1 MSEER
6 IKELELQLVTANAA
20 VTNLTGLNTG
30 LTEQLSDA
38 QARNKKLK
46 RTSRRDERDFKE
58 QLAVAQKKTI

>member
-1 MSEER
+1 MLEDR
-6 IKELELQLVTANAA
+6 IKELELQLVAANASVA
-20 VTNLTGLNTG
+20 NLTGLNTG

-58 QLAVAQKKTI
+58 QLATAQTKRL